1 MAELKSGNKS
11 TIRSVIDQSRC
22 GVIAETYVFGVS
34 ATLGGIT
41 EQILC
46 VSERTATTLGE
57 KDVLLRKTKN
67 SRGDIGNHKN
77 LRER

>member
-1 MAELKSGNKS
+1 M
-11 TIRSVIDQSRC
+11 
-22 GVIAETYVFGVS
+22 FGVS